1 MRLLRLCPRCL
12 VAYSDETPL
21 CARDGERMLPP
32 GEDPLIGKVVN
43 SYRIEELQGMGGM
56 ARVYRAS
63 HTFFDRIYAIK
74 FMHGHIAS
82 QSLHVERFRREAKV
96 ISRLS
101 HPNVVAVLDF
111 GATSEGH
118 LFIVMEWVSGRTL
131 LRALDDRGG
140 FPIERIA
147 SIIRQIGIGLA
158 EASGARNG
166 AAIVCRNGKLTGKAL
181 FVIDPA
187 ADVFLVTD
195 AQRCLHLVDAGAGG
209 LSTRPLTIVDTTRP
223 VIELTL
229 NGTPARQLSGS
240 PEDLLCAL
248 DVARVMLAAD
258 TLGAA
263 QNMLGQAVIYAGQ
276 REQFNRPIATFQAV
290 KHMCAEMA
298 AELEPCRAFV
308 WYAAHALNTLP
319 AESRLTAC
327 HLKAHLA
334 EVGQFVA
341 RTATEVHGG
350 MGFTDLVGLHYWFK
364 RIGFNR
370 QMLGTP
376 ERLREEAARLQGLV
390 A

>member
-1 MRLLRLCPRCL
+1 MEFGLSEEQVLLVDTVHKYLDTSAQL
-12 VAYSDETPL
+12 
-21 CARDGERMLPP
+21 
-32 GEDPLIGKVVN
+32 
-43 SYRIEELQGMGGM
+43 
-56 ARVYRAS
+56 ARVRDFAVKPQDTDIWQGLIDIGIGGLLVPEAHGGVGLGFVEAALAAEILGAHVTPS
-63 HTFFDRIYAIK
+63 PFFGTAVVLPSVLNRVDPESTLL
-74 FMHGHIAS
+74 GEIAS
-82 QSLHVERFRREAKV
+82 
-96 ISRLS
+96 
-101 HPNVVAVLDF
+101 
-111 GATSEGH
+111 G
-118 LFIVMEWVSGRTL
+118 TL
-131 LRALDDRGG
+131 RC
-140 FPIERIA
+140 
-147 SIIRQIGIGLA
+147 GIGLA
-158 EASGARNG
+158 EANGARSG
-166 AAIVCRNGKLTGKAL
+166 AAIVSRNGKLTGRAL
-181 FVIDPA
+181 FVIDPLA
-187 ADVFLVTD
+187 NVFLVTD
-195 AQRCLHLVDAGAGG
+195 AQRCLHLVEAGASG
-209 LSTRPLTIVDTTRP
+209 SSSRPLTSVDVTRP

-229 NGTPARQLSGS
+229 NNTPSRKLSSS

-263 QNMLGQAVIYAGQ
+263 QNMLNQAVIYAGQ

-319 AESRLTAC
+319 AEARLTAC

-341 RTATEVHGG
+341 KTATEIHGG